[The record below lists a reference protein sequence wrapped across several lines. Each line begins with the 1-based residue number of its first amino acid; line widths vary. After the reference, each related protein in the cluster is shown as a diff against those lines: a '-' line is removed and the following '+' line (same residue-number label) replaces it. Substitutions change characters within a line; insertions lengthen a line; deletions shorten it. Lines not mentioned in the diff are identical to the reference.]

1 MRIPTDAFRLPGEE
15 ETGRRLRRR
24 ILVVVMTLV
33 TGALVKIENGG
44 VANGGEC
51 SFAQHPLVAG
61 IGSEMGDGNEVET
74 RRWGE
79 RMGWV

>member
-1 MRIPTDAFRLPGEE
+1 
-15 ETGRRLRRR
+15 
-24 ILVVVMTLV
+24 MTLV